1 MRSGLPP
8 PWVLASIP
16 LFAVALAQNAD
27 ARSCTVASDCPM
39 GFECAPADGGAN
51 ETSTPQVM
59 YGMAQAQSVEAG
71 PGSTSLTPTVVT
83 GTDAGN
89 YGPGDAGAIASF
101 EAGPASTSPEAG
113 AVASDQGSECTSSSC
128 QSNSDCGQGFSCYQ
142 GLYCVGGP
150 GGVPGN
156 ACVPQWQA
164 PCSADSDCGGG
175 FQCVSSGEVCNCNSG
190 DAGPQPPPGA
200 DAVSVPCTEV
210 TEVVPGA
217 SPSIIAQ
224 LCDAGPTCLCWGA
237 GGVCQQTQM
246 GPCSQSTDCP
256 MGWTCTMMAC
266 QPPNSDLAWQGTL
279 YQGAACAPR
288 TAPGSGVSNGG
299 TVSTAGSGGPTE
311 SNASSGSAANT
322 QAPAPKSGGCEI
334 AMTGGSAS
342 SNAILMLLA
351 SVAQGLRRKVKPKSR
366 LGERADVRAR

>member
-1 MRSGLPP
+1 MRSVLTP

-27 ARSCTVASDCPM
+27 ARSCTVASDCPK
-39 GFECAPADGGAN
+39 GFTCASANGGAN
-51 ETSTPQVM
+51 DASTPGTVLIPQPVQ
-59 YGMAQAQSVEAG
+59 GQAQALSVDGQAIDSNAG
-71 PGSTSLTPTVVT
+71 SSGSMSN
-83 GTDAGN
+83 A
-89 YGPGDAGAIASF
+89 
-101 EAGPASTSPEAG
+101 PANSGSTSPEAG

-164 PCSADSDCGGG
+164 PCSSDSDCGGG
-175 FQCVSSGEVCNCNSG
+175 FQCVNTGAGVCNCNSG

-200 DAVSVPCTEV
+200 DTVSVPCTEV
-210 TEVVPGA
+210 GPV
-217 SPSIIAQ
+217 
-224 LCDAGPTCLCWGA
+224 LCKYGPTCLCWGA

-288 TAPGSGVSNGG
+288 TAPGSGVSNGS
-299 TVSTAGSGGPTE
+299 TVSTGGSGGPTE
-311 SNASSGSAANT
+311 SNASSGSAGSGGPTGAGGP
-322 QAPAPKSGGCEI
+322 PAPKSGGCEI
-334 AMTGGSAS
+334 AMKTAGSAS
-342 SNAILMLLA
+342 SCAVLILLA
-351 SVAQGLRRKVKPKSR
+351 SVARGLRRKVKPESR
-366 LGERADVRAR
+366 LGERADFRAR